1 MTEVV
6 RLHDQL
12 HRSYWG
18 DAWHGPSLKDVLS
31 GVSAVKAA
39 SKPLRNAHSIWEI
52 VLHVNAWLDAAR
64 RRIEGEKLNLTD
76 EQDWPA
82 LKKKGS
88 QAWKETLQILEN
100 NQILLEDTVKQLP
113 DARLSDNLTGGAYT
127 IYFQLQGIIQH
138 TLYHTGQIALLR
150 K

>member
-138 TLYHTGQIALLR
+138 TLYHTGQIAMLR

>member
-52 VLHVNAWLDAAR
+52 VLHANAWLDAAR

-82 LKKKGS
+82 LKKKS
-88 QAWKETLQILEN
+88 PQAWKETLQILEN

>member
-1 MTEVV
+1 MTEVI

>member
-82 LKKKGS
+82 LKKKGP

>member
-82 LKKKGS
+82 LKKKGP

-100 NQILLEDTVKQLP
+100 TQILLEDTVKQLP

>member
-82 LKKKGS
+82 LKKKGP
-88 QAWKETLQILEN
+88 QTWKETLQNLEN
-100 NQILLEDTVKQLP
+100 NQILLENIVKQLP

>member
-12 HRSYWG
+12 CRSYWG
-18 DAWHGPSLKDVLS
+18 NAWHGFSLKEVLT

-39 SKPLRNAHSIWEI
+39 SKPIHNAHSIWEI
-52 VLHVNAWLDAAR
+52 VLHLNAWLDAAR

-82 LKKKGS
+82 LKKKGP
-88 QAWKETLQILEN
+88 QAWKETLQALEN
-100 NQILLEDTVKQLP
+100 SQIRLQDTVKQLS
-113 DARLSDNLTGGAYT
+113 DERLNEMLTGGEYSV
-127 IYFQLQGIIQH
+127 YFQLQGIIQH

>member
-1 MTEVV
+1 MTEVA

-12 HRSYWG
+12 RRSYWG

-39 SKPLRNAHSIWEI
+39 SKPLLNAHSIWEI

-82 LKKKGS
+82 LKKKGP

-100 NQILLEDTVKQLP
+100 NQILLEDTFKQLP

>member
-100 NQILLEDTVKQLP
+100 NQILFEDTVKQLP